1 MRRPLCPPLTLR
13 LTPHCWASCRISD
26 DEAAATFEA
35 ALSAGV
41 RYFDVAPAY
50 GVGLAEMRLGR
61 ALRRAA
67 DEAGAAVRVPRS
79 EVFVSTKVASRLVP
93 DRAVGPND
101 GANSSGHG
109 WAGGLSGFRREYS
122 SERSHP
128 TPDCQ
133 QGLADPPRG
142 WAVTYDGFMAQH
154 NESLQ
159 RMGQAYVD
167 GLLIHGPGECEGES
181 WDQLTKGGVREG
193 LSSRPDLA
201 LSCVWYAAPS

>member
-93 DRAVGPND
+93 DRTVGPND

-122 SERSHP
+122 SEGSPHP
-128 TPDCQ
+128 TPPHPTPNYQ
-133 QGLADPPRG
+133 QGLADPPR
-142 WAVTYDGFMAQH
+142 H
-154 NESLQ
+154 
-159 RMGQAYVD
+159 
-167 GLLIHGPGECEGES
+167 
-181 WDQLTKGGVREG
+181 
-193 LSSRPDLA
+193 
-201 LSCVWYAAPS
+201 AAWQ